1 LPLRPRCANFQPS
14 PAEDMGLFHRET
26 VAEAQEIKLAKA
38 PALNGAQLAAA
49 SLGERRGGDLHDF
62 LRVSP
67 RRVVFGL
74 LDVAG
79 QLEQNRA
86 IVAAVQQVFRS
97 GAAKLFAGDDLNES
111 DAMVE
116 LGLQLN
122 RAVMQSAKG
131 IHACPAFAGCY
142 DEELGTVC
150 YFNAGHTHGLVRDKT
165 GVSELTATGLPL
177 GLFSHA
183 IPDAQVVA
191 LEQAAALLLVSR
203 GVAEVEGS
211 KDGAG
216 LGPLKETLQGIA
228 ASSAQS
234 ICDGVLEAMKSGVHR
249 SHIHNDLTALA
260 LLRDN

>member
-1 LPLRPRCANFQPS
+1 MGFFQRQT
-14 PAEDMGLFHRET
+14 A
-26 VAEAQEIKLAKA
+26 VAVVQEIKPAEA

-62 LRVSP
+62 FRVSS

-86 IVAAVQQVFRS
+86 IVIAVQQVFRS
-97 GAAKLFAGDDLNES
+97 RAAELFAGDDINES

-122 RAVMQSAKG
+122 RTVMQTAKG
-131 IHACPAFAGCY
+131 IHPCPAFAGCY

-165 GVSELTATGLPL
+165 GVSELMATGLPL

-191 LEQAAALLLVSR
+191 LEQTAALLLVSR
-203 GVAEVEGS
+203 GVAEAEGS

-216 LGPLKETLQGIA
+216 LSPIKDILQMVTEN
-228 ASSAQS
+228 SAQS
-234 ICDGVLEAMKSGVHR
+234 ICDGVLEAVKSGATR
-249 SHIHNDLTALA
+249 SRLHNDLTALA
-260 LLRDN
+260 LLRH

>member
-1 LPLRPRCANFQPS
+1 MGFFQRQT
-14 PAEDMGLFHRET
+14 A
-26 VAEAQEIKLAKA
+26 VAEGQEIKPAEA

-62 LRVSP
+62 FRVSP

-79 QLEQNRA
+79 QLQQNRA
-86 IVAAVQQVFRS
+86 IVLAVQQVFRS
-97 GAAKLFAGDDLNES
+97 HSVELFAGDDINES

-122 RAVMQSAKG
+122 RTVMQAAKG
-131 IHACPAFAGCY
+131 VHACPAFAGCY

-165 GVSELTATGLPL
+165 GISELMATGLPL

-203 GVAEVEGS
+203 GVAEAEGS
-211 KDGAG
+211 KDGSG
-216 LGPLKETLQGIA
+216 LSPIKYTLQMVA
-228 ASSAQS
+228 ATSAQL
-234 ICDGVLEAMKSGVHR
+234 ICEGVLEAVKSGVTRTHL
-249 SHIHNDLTALA
+249 HNDLTALA
-260 LLRDN
+260 LLRNR

>member
-1 LPLRPRCANFQPS
+1 
-14 PAEDMGLFHRET
+14 MGFFHRQSA
-26 VAEAQEIKLAKA
+26 AEVQEIKPAKA

-97 GAAKLFAGDDLNES
+97 HSAKLFAGDDINES

-131 IHACPAFAGCY
+131 IHSCPAFAGCY

-203 GVAEVEGS
+203 GVAEVEGG

-216 LGPLKETLQGIA
+216 LGPLKETLQGVA
-228 ASSAQS
+228 GSSAQS
-234 ICDGVLEAMKSGVHR
+234 ICDEVLEAMKSGVHR
-249 SHIHNDLTALA
+249 SHLHNDLTALA